1 MSPSSLDLHGQRN
14 VDPMKQHIN
23 TKKNAAYGQVL
34 LSLVQTEDNYKTPND
49 QVTHYV
55 SIEDN
60 VVYSEIVD
68 IFTAEN
74 DDVHYSEITV

>member
-34 LSLVQTEDNYKTPND
+34 LSLVPAEDNYKIPD
-49 QVTHYV
+49 GQVTHHV

-74 DDVHYSEITV
+74 NDVHCSEITV

>member
-34 LSLVQTEDNYKTPND
+34 LSLVQTEDNYKTAD
-49 QVTHYV
+49 DHVTHYV

-74 DDVHYSEITV
+74 DDVQYSEITV